1 MVPAKEEISSTQPQE
16 NHMKLISSL
25 GAAALLLL
33 ATGAASAQQASAPAA
48 AEVKPVSAKLT
59 RIQLDGLLTY
69 PDQVLIIDVRRPD
82 EITSIGGF
90 PAYLSIQARDL
101 ESNAVFIPRDRT
113 IITVSN
119 HAGRALKAAD
129 ALLAKGFK
137 VAGAVG
143 AQDYEAEGGK
153 LSRIAAPAPKV
164 ASTGG
169 QPQRVLP

>member
-1 MVPAKEEISSTQPQE
+1 
-16 NHMKLISSL
+16 MKLIGTI

-33 ATGAASAQQASAPAA
+33 ASSALAQQAPAPAA
-48 AEVKPVSAKLT
+48 AGAPQAISSKLSRT
-59 RIQLDGLLTY
+59 QLDGLLAY
-69 PDQVLIIDVRRPD
+69 PDQVLIVDVRRPD

-101 ESNAVFIPRDRT
+101 DAGAAFIPRDRT
-113 IITVSN
+113 LITVSN

-143 AQDYEAEGGK
+143 AQDYEAQGGK

-164 ASTGG
+164 ANSAASVADSA
-169 QPQRVLP
+169 QPRPSLP

>member
-1 MVPAKEEISSTQPQE
+1 
-16 NHMKLISSL
+16 MKIIGTL

-33 ATGAASAQQASAPAA
+33 ASSALARQATAPATTA
-48 AEVKPVSAKLT
+48 AAPQSISAKLT
-59 RIQLDGLLTY
+59 RTQLDGLLAY
-69 PDQVLIIDVRRPD
+69 PDQVLIVDVRRPD

-90 PAYLSIQARDL
+90 AAYLSIQARDL
-101 ESNAVFIPRDRT
+101 DAGAAFIPRDRT
-113 IITVSN
+113 LITVSN

-153 LSRIAAPAPKV
+153 LSKIAAPAPKV
-164 ASTGG
+164 ANGVASSG
-169 QPQRVLP
+169 QPRPSLP

>member
-1 MVPAKEEISSTQPQE
+1 MKIISTLST
-16 NHMKLISSL
+16 
-25 GAAALLLL
+25 AALLLV
-33 ATGAASAQQASAPAA
+33 ASSVMAQQATAPVAA
-48 AEVKPVSAKLT
+48 AAAAPSISSKLS
-59 RIQLDGLLTY
+59 RNQLDGLLSY
-69 PDQVLIIDVRRPD
+69 PDQVLIVDVRRPD

-90 PAYLSIQARDL
+90 GAYLSIQARDL
-101 ESNAVFIPRDRT
+101 EANAAFIPRNRT

-153 LSRIAAPAPKV
+153 LTRIAAPAPKV
-164 ASTGG
+164 AAAAG